1 MDNLDVLIAQ
11 YKNIDDKLNTISDRL
26 VDIGTDTAI
35 NKNDILSL
43 KEDVA
48 SLKMKQATLSKEL
61 NDLNL
66 KLRDTANIVPLEKSK
81 KWDGLLSLIVKNIV
95 PYVITLIAGGAIVKL
110 GGK

>member
-11 YKNIDDKLNTISDRL
+11 YKNIDTKLNTISDRL

-48 SLKMKQATLSKEL
+48 SLKLKQATLSKEL

-66 KLRDTANIVPLEKSK
+66 KLRDTASIVPLEKSK

-95 PYVITLIAGGAIVKL
+95 PYAITLIAGGAIVKL